1 MRTNID
7 IDDKL
12 MEEAQKWTDLKSK
25 KDIVQEALVE
35 FIKFQKRQAMKNLQG
50 KVEWIGDLNK
60 MRTYDKWEDHSK

>member
-50 KVEWIGDLNK
+50 KVEWIGDLDK